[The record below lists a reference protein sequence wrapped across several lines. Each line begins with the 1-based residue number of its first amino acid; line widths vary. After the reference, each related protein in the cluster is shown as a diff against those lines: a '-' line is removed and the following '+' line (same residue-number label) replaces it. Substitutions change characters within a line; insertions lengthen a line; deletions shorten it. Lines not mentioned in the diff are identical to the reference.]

1 MTMTASLVVPTDQ
14 LAGSDAPLLEV
25 VREGSSVPTRLF
37 SAIALLAV
45 ANGALINMIM
55 ASRLLYGMANE
66 RIVPRP
72 FARVHETRRTPW
84 IAIIFTTAL
93 AMILISIGKLDE
105 LAIVTVML
113 LLIVFAGVNVA
124 VLVLRRNRVEH
135 RHFVTPSIFPMLGL
149 VISLVLFVKRVADGD
164 ATVFSILG
172 VILVIGAAL
181 WLVNRYAFGGAE
193 RFDPARLDA

>member
-1 MTMTASLVVPTDQ
+1 VTMTASLVVPTDR

-25 VREGSSVPTRLF
+25 VREGSGLPTRLF

-72 FARVHETRRTPW
+72 FPRVHESRRTPW
-84 IAIIFTTAL
+84 VAIIFTTLL
-93 AMILISIGKLDE
+93 AMLLISIGKLDE

-113 LLIVFAGVNVA
+113 LLLVFAGVNVA
-124 VLVLRRNRVEH
+124 VLVLRRDRVEH
-135 RHFVTPSIFPMLGL
+135 RHFVAPRVFPLLGL
-149 VISLVLFVKRVADGD
+149 AISLVLFVKRIADGD
-164 ATVFSILG
+164 ATVFAILG

-181 WLVNRYAFGGAE
+181 WLVNRYVFGGAE
-193 RFDPARLDA
+193 RFDPAKLDV